1 MDQRVK
7 IVIPHRLP
15 SLNEV
20 INSNRS
26 SKYAGARQK
35 KTNQALIEH
44 YVKMQ
49 CKEKFDKILVEIDW
63 YEPNKK
69 RDFDNISS
77 AKKFILDALVK
88 CEVIP
93 NDGWENIDPSFRDV
107 FYYDKENPRVV
118 VYLTDMIGE
127 TGK

>member
-1 MDQRVK
+1 MDRQIQ

-20 INSNRS
+20 INANRS
-26 SKYAGARQK
+26 NKYAGAKQK
-35 KTNQALIEH
+35 KTNQRLIEH

-49 CKEKFDKILVEIDW
+49 CKEKFDKIRVEIDW

-77 AKKFILDALVK
+77 AKKFILDALVE

-93 NDGWENIDPSFRDV
+93 NDGWENIDPSFRDT
-107 FYYDKENPRVV
+107 FYHDKDNPRVEIFITEV
-118 VYLTDMIGE
+118 V
-127 TGK
+127 